1 MNFLPLAF
9 GSPLILA
16 GLIALP
22 VIWWLLRMTPP
33 RPQEETFP
41 PLRILAQV
49 FKREEVP
56 SKSPWWMTLLRLLI
70 AALVILALASPV
82 WNPRPVALSGNEPL
96 AIVID
101 NGWASAEDWQQ
112 RVNAAEKLISD
123 AEGSDAPIYIVGSAE
138 PANAEIGPYDG
149 KSAAERLQALEPRP
163 IPVDRKSA
171 MERLASTLPA
181 DTKVRLAFMSDGL
194 ASPGDAETFAELDKS
209 RHLASVLWYG
219 ASLSRTLALT
229 GIDNKADGLE
239 VVAIRPEG
247 VSAPRT
253 LTAAAYDDKGRR
265 IAEAPLSFAL
275 GSAEGTARFNLPVE
289 LRNDFRLIRV
299 DGIEQAG
306 ATRLIDA
313 GSERRTVGLIAS
325 GDGDLAQPLLS
336 PLHYISRALSP
347 YVNLIE
353 PRSADLLQSVPEVL
367 DAKPSI
373 LIMADIGTLPQPVT
387 EQLSKWIEDG
397 GTLVRF
403 AGPRLAGASDNDPLL
418 PVKLRKGERALGGT
432 LSWSEPQKLRI
443 FPDKG
448 PFAGLAVPDD
458 VTVTRQVLA
467 EPSFDLNDK
476 AYAVLQDG
484 TPLVTGEQRGRGN
497 IVLFHISP
505 DASWSSLPIS
515 GSFVEML
522 RRIVSLS
529 QRTGAQENQVSVSL
543 PPYQLL
549 SASGALTPP
558 TSEAKPL
565 IIEKNKQASVSIN
578 TPPGF
583 YGNEDGLKALN
594 IFEGANIK
602 LQPIAQPTL
611 SVGITPASYTS
622 DQSISLAG
630 PFFAVAAMLLALDTL
645 LMLWLRGAFRR
656 RMKVRAKVAGIAV
669 LLAGSLAFNLL
680 PSGMGKAQA
689 QTQSQSG
696 AQEQV
701 HDDSKPGDEAII
713 NSVSQTHLAYVIT
726 GSAQTD
732 DISKAGMRGLSFA
745 LMDKTA
751 LEPGDPIGV
760 DPAKDEL
767 AFYPLIYW
775 PIDPQAPMPSPE
787 AIAKVDA
794 YMQQGGTVLFDTRDQ
809 LQAGASLDPSASP
822 ANQRLRAI
830 LDGMNVPPLEP
841 VPDDHVLTKS
851 FFIMPDFPGR
861 YEGSPLWVEA
871 STPNASPRERPV
883 RTGDGVTPIMI
894 TANDFAG
901 AWAVDEQ
908 GNPLLP
914 TVPNDPMQRI
924 YAIRGGVNIVMY
936 MLTGNYKSD
945 QVHAKDLIE
954 RLGN

>member
-16 GLIALP
+16 GLVALP

-70 AALVILALASPV
+70 AALVIMALAAPI
-82 WNPRPVALSGNEPL
+82 WNPRPVALTGQEPL
-96 AIVID
+96 AIVVD
-101 NGWASAEDWQQ
+101 NGWAAAEDWQQ
-112 RVNAAEKLISD
+112 RVNAAEKLIDD
-123 AEGSDAPIYIVGSAE
+123 AEGSNAQIYILGTAE

-149 KSAAERLQALEPRP
+149 TRATERLQAMQPRP
-163 IPVDRKSA
+163 IPVDRKA
-171 MERLASTLPA
+171 TMERLASALS
-181 DTKVRLAFMSDGL
+181 DGVKVRLAFMNDGL
-194 ASPGDAETFAELDKS
+194 ASPADEETFAALDKTG
-209 RHLASVLWYG
+209 HLANVLWYG
-219 ASLSRTLALT
+219 ANLDRTLALI
-229 GIDNKADGLE
+229 GVDNKADSLE
-239 VVAIRPEG
+239 ATAIRPEG
-247 VSAPRT
+247 VTMPRS

-275 GSAEGTARFNLPVE
+275 GNPEGTAHFNLPVE
-289 LRNDFRLIRV
+289 LRNDFRLIRI
-299 DGIEQAG
+299 DGVEQAG
-306 ATRLIDA
+306 ATHLIDA
-313 GSERRTVGLIAS
+313 GSERRTIGLIAS

-336 PLHYISRALSP
+336 PLHYIKRALTP
-347 YVNLIE
+347 YANLIE
-353 PRSADLLQSVPEVL
+353 PRSADLLQSVPELL

-373 LIMADIGTLPQPVT
+373 LIMADIGNLPPPVA
-387 EQLSKWIEDG
+387 ERISAWVEEG

-418 PVKLRKGERALGGT
+418 PVRLRKGERALGGT
-432 LSWSEPQKLRI
+432 LSWSEPQKLRA
-443 FPDKG
+443 FPEKG
-448 PFAGLAVPDD
+448 PFAGLPIPDD
-458 VTVTRQVLA
+458 VNVNRQVLA

-476 AYAVLQDG
+476 AYAILQDG
-484 TPLVTGEQRGRGN
+484 TPLVTGQQRGRGN

-505 DASWSSLPIS
+505 DATWSSLPIS

-529 QRTGAQENQVSVSL
+529 QRTGAQDNQDAVSL
-543 PPYQLL
+543 PPFQLL
-549 SASGALTPP
+549 SAAGALTPP

-565 IIEKNKQASVSIN
+565 IVERNRAASVSIN

-594 IFEGANIK
+594 IFADSNTK
-602 LQPIAQPTL
+602 LEPIRQPTL
-611 SVGITPASYTS
+611 SVGVTPVSYTA

-630 PFFAVAAMLLALDTL
+630 PFFAAAAMLLALDSL

-656 RMKVRAKVAGIAV
+656 RMKVRAKTATIAV
-669 LLAGSLAFNLL
+669 LLAGGALFALLSVSADRAF
-680 PSGMGKAQA
+680 AQA
-689 QTQSQSG
+689 ASPQPPQI
-696 AQEQV
+696 

-713 NSVSQTHLAYVIT
+713 GSVSQTHLAYIIT
-726 GSAQTD
+726 GSAETD
-732 DISKAGMRGLSFA
+732 NISKAGLKGLTFA
-745 LMDKTA
+745 LTDKTA

-760 DPAKDEL
+760 DPSKDEL

-775 PIDPQAPMPSPE
+775 PIDPNAPMPSPE

-809 LQAGASLDPSASP
+809 LQSGASLDPSVSP

-830 LDGMNVPPLEP
+830 LDDMNVPPLEP

-871 STPNASPRERPV
+871 TAPNASPHDRPV

-894 TANDFAG
+894 TANDLAG
-901 AWAVDEQ
+901 AWAVDDQ

-945 QVHAKDLIE
+945 QVHVPALLE

>member
-9 GSPLILA
+9 GTPLILA
-16 GLIALP
+16 GLLALP

-70 AALVILALASPV
+70 AALVILALASPI

-101 NGWASAEDWQQ
+101 NGWASAEDWTQ
-112 RVNAAEKLISD
+112 RVAAAEKLIAD
-123 AEGSDAPIYIVGSAE
+123 AESSNAQIYVLGTAE
-138 PANAEIGPYDG
+138 PANAEIGPYDA
-149 KSAAERLQALEPRP
+149 SRALERLQALQPRP
-163 IPVDRKSA
+163 IPVDRKA
-171 MERLASTLPA
+171 ALDRLASTVPQGE
-181 DTKVRLAFMSDGL
+181 KIRLAFMNDGL
-194 ASPGDAETFAELDKS
+194 SQTTDNDAFAKLNRDDRLD
-209 RHLASVLWYG
+209 SVLWY
-219 ASLSRTLALT
+219 AADLDRVVALT
-229 GIDNKADGLE
+229 SIENKVDSLE
-239 VVAIRPEG
+239 AKAIRPEG
-247 VSAPRT
+247 ITMPRT
-253 LTAAAYDDKGRR
+253 LTASAFDDKGRR
-265 IAEAPLSFAL
+265 IAEAPLSFAI
-275 GSAEGTARFNLPVE
+275 GNSEATARFNLPVE
-289 LRNDFRLIRV
+289 LRNDFRVIRI
-299 DGIEQAG
+299 DGIQQAG

-313 GSERRTVGLIAS
+313 GSERRTIGLLAS

-347 YVNLIE
+347 YANLIE
-353 PRSADLLQSVPEVL
+353 PRSADLMKTVPELL
-367 DAKPSI
+367 DAKPSV
-373 LIMADIGTLPQPVT
+373 LIMADIGTLPKPVE
-387 EQLSKWIEDG
+387 EQLSKWVEDG

-403 AGPRLAGASDNDPLL
+403 AGPRLAGANENDPLL
-418 PVKLRKGERALGGT
+418 PVRLRKGERALGGT
-432 LSWSEPQKLRI
+432 LSWSEPQKLRS
-443 FPDKG
+443 FSDKG
-448 PFAGLAVPDD
+448 PFAGLTVPDD

-476 AYAVLQDG
+476 AYATLADG
-484 TPLVTGEQRGRGN
+484 TPLVTGESRGRGN
-497 IVLFHISP
+497 VVLFHSSP
-505 DASWSSLPIS
+505 DATWSSLPIS

-529 QRTGAQENQVSVSL
+529 QRTNAKGDQQSVSL

-549 SASGALTPP
+549 SASGELTPP
-558 TSEAKPL
+558 SSEAKP
-565 IIEKNKQASVSIN
+565 IVVEKDKLPDVSIN

-594 IFEGANIK
+594 IFEGSNVK
-602 LQPIAQPTL
+602 LLPITPPAL
-611 SVGITPASYTS
+611 SVGLTPAFYGA
-622 DQSISLAG
+622 DQSISLRG
-630 PFFAVAAMLLALDTL
+630 PFFAIAAMLLALDTL

-656 RMKVRAKVAGIAV
+656 RMKIRSKIAGIAI
-669 LLAGSLAFNLL
+669 LIAAASTISLTPISV
-680 PSGMGKAQA
+680 PSAQA
-689 QTQSQSG
+689 Q
-696 AQEQV
+696 QV

-713 NSVSQTHLAYVIT
+713 NSVSQTHLAYIIT
-726 GSAQTD
+726 GNAATD
-732 DISKAGMRGLSFA
+732 DISKAGLRGLTFA
-745 LMDKTA
+745 LRDKTA

-775 PIDPQAPMPSPE
+775 PIDPDAPMPTPE

-809 LQAGASLDPSASP
+809 LQAGASLDASASP
-822 ANQRLRAI
+822 ANQRLRTI

-871 STPNASPRERPV
+871 TASPDATRDRPV
-883 RTGDGVTPIMI
+883 RTGDGVSPIMI

-908 GNPLLP
+908 GNPMLP

-945 QVHAKDLIE
+945 QVHVPDLLE

>member
-16 GLIALP
+16 GLLALP

-33 RPQEETFP
+33 RPQEESFP

-82 WNPRPVALSGNEPL
+82 WNPRATAIAGDEPL
-96 AIVID
+96 AIMID
-101 NGWASAEDWQQ
+101 NGWASAEDWSQ
-112 RVNAAEKLISD
+112 RVAAAEKLISD
-123 AEGSDAPIYIVGSAE
+123 ADETNTQIYIIGTAE
-138 PANAEIGPYDG
+138 SANAAIGPYDRTG
-149 KSAAERLQALEPRP
+149 AIERLQALQARP
-163 IPVDRKSA
+163 LPVDRKVA
-171 MERLASTLPA
+171 TERLSSALPEGV
-181 DTKVRLAFMSDGL
+181 KIRLAFLNDGL
-194 ASPGDAETFAELDKS
+194 ASENDTESFGALDKTG
-209 RHLASVLWYG
+209 HLGSILWYK
-219 ASLSRTLALT
+219 ASLGRTFALT
-229 GIDNKADGLE
+229 GIDNKADSLDGI
-239 VVAIRPEG
+239 AIRPEG
-247 VSAPRT
+247 VQAPRS

-265 IAEAPLSFAL
+265 IAEAPLTFAL
-275 GSAEGTARFNLPVE
+275 GSVEGTARFNLPVE

-299 DGIEQAG
+299 DGVEQAG
-306 ATRLIDA
+306 ATHLIDA
-313 GSERRTVGLIAS
+313 GSERRTIELLAS

-347 YVNLIE
+347 YANLVE
-353 PRSADLLQSVPEVL
+353 PRSADLLQSVPELL
-367 DAKPSI
+367 DGKPSL
-373 LIMADIGTLPQPVT
+373 LIMADIGTMPQPVI
-387 EQLSKWIEDG
+387 EQLSKWVEDG
-397 GTLVRF
+397 GTLLRF
-403 AGPRLAGASDNDPLL
+403 AGPRLADANDNDPLL

-432 LSWSEPQKLRI
+432 LSWSEPQKLRT
-443 FPDKG
+443 FPQQG
-448 PFAGLAVPDD
+448 PFAGLTIPDD
-458 VTVTRQVLA
+458 VNVSRQVLA

-476 AYAVLQDG
+476 TYAVLQDG
-484 TPLVTGEQRGRGN
+484 TPLVTGEKRGRGN

-505 DASWSSLPIS
+505 DATWSTLPIS
-515 GSFVEML
+515 GSFVDML

-529 QRTGAQENQVSVSL
+529 NRAGGQDNQDAVSL
-543 PPYQLL
+543 PPFQLL
-549 SASGALTPP
+549 SASGALVPP

-565 IIEKNKQASVSIN
+565 IVEKNKQASVSIN

-594 IFEGANIK
+594 IFDGSNIK
-602 LQPIAQPTL
+602 LHPIEQPTF
-611 SVGITPASYTS
+611 STGVTEASYTS
-622 DQSISLAG
+622 DESISLAG
-630 PFFAVAAMLLALDTL
+630 PFLGFAAMLLALDTL

-656 RMKVRAKVAGIAV
+656 RMKTRAKAASIAL
-669 LLAGSLAFNLL
+669 LLAGGLAFSFAPATVNH
-680 PSGMGKAQA
+680 AR
-689 QTQSQSG
+689 
-696 AQEQV
+696 AQEPQQT

-713 NSVSQTHLAYVIT
+713 NSVSQTHLAYIIT
-726 GSAQTD
+726 GNAETD
-732 DISKAGMRGLSFA
+732 DISKAGLRGLTFA
-745 LMDKTA
+745 LNDKTA

-775 PIDPQAPMPSPE
+775 PIDPNAAMPSAE

-809 LQAGASLDPSASP
+809 LQAGASLDASASP

-830 LDGMNVPPLEP
+830 LDNMNVPPLEP

-871 STPNASPRERPV
+871 TTPNNATQDRPV

-914 TVPNDPMQRI
+914 TVPNDPMRRI

-945 QVHAKDLIE
+945 QVHVPALLE

>member
-49 FKREEVP
+49 FRREEVP

-70 AALVILALASPV
+70 AGLVILALASPI
-82 WNPRPVALSGNEPL
+82 WNPRPLALPGNEPL

-101 NGWASAEDWQQ
+101 NGWASAEDWRQ

-123 AEGSDAPIYIVGSAE
+123 AQGANAQIYVIGTAE

-149 KSAAERLQALEPRP
+149 RRATERLQALEPRP
-163 IPVDRKSA
+163 IPVDRKTA
-171 MERLASTLPA
+171 MERLASALPQ
-181 DTKVRLAFMSDGL
+181 DMKIRLAFLSDGL
-194 ASPGDAETFAELDKS
+194 ASPADDKTFATFDKTG
-209 RHLASVLWYG
+209 HLASVLWYDADLG
-219 ASLSRTLALT
+219 RTLALT
-229 GIDNKADGLE
+229 GIDNKADSLE
-239 VVAIRPEG
+239 ATAVRPDG
-247 VSAPRT
+247 ITTPRQ

-275 GSAEGTARFNLPVE
+275 GSAKGTAHFNLPVE

-299 DGIEQAG
+299 DGMEQAG

-313 GSERRTVGLIAS
+313 GSQRRTVGLIAS

-347 YVNLIE
+347 YANLVE

-367 DAKPSI
+367 DAKPSV
-373 LIMADIGTLPQPVT
+373 LIMADIGTLPEPVI
-387 EQLSKWIEDG
+387 EQLTRWIENG

-432 LSWSEPQKLRI
+432 LSWSEPQKLRA
-443 FPDKG
+443 FPDKS
-448 PFAGLAVPDD
+448 PFAGLAIPQD
-458 VTVTRQVLA
+458 VNVNRQVLA

-476 AYAVLQDG
+476 AYAILQDG
-484 TPLVTGEQRGRGN
+484 TPLVTGERRGHGN
-497 IVLFHISP
+497 IVLFHIAP
-505 DASWSSLPIS
+505 DATWSSLPIS
-515 GSFVEML
+515 GAFVEML

-529 QRTGAQENQVSVSL
+529 QRTGAQDNQASLSL
-543 PPYQLL
+543 PPFQLL
-549 SASGALTPP
+549 SAAGALTPP
-558 TSEAKPL
+558 TPEAKPL
-565 IIEKNKQASVSIN
+565 IIEKNKQPSVGIN

-594 IFEGANIK
+594 IFEGGNVK
-602 LQPIAQPTL
+602 LQPISRPAL
-611 SVGITPASYTS
+611 SVAVTPVSYTS
-622 DQSISLAG
+622 DRSVSLTG
-630 PFFAVAAMLLALDTL
+630 PFFAAAAMLLALDTF

-656 RMKVRAKVAGIAV
+656 RMKVRSRTASLAI
-669 LLAGSLAFNLL
+669 LLAGSLAFAC
-680 PSGMGKAQA
+680 PPTHRAE
-689 QTQSQSG
+689 
-696 AQEQV
+696 AQEPQQV
-701 HDDSKPGDEAII
+701 HDDSKPGDGAII
-713 NSVSQTHLAYVIT
+713 NSVSQTHLAYIIT
-726 GSAQTD
+726 GKADTD
-732 DISKAGMRGLSFA
+732 NISKAGLKGLSFA

-775 PIDPQAPMPSPE
+775 PIDPDAPMPSPE
-787 AIAKVDA
+787 AIARVDA

-809 LQAGASLDPSASP
+809 LQAGASLDPAASP

-841 VPDDHVLTKS
+841 VPDDHVLTKA

-871 STPNASPRERPV
+871 TTPNASPQDRPV

-894 TANDFAG
+894 TANDFAS
-901 AWAVDEQ
+901 AWAVDDQ
-908 GNPLLP
+908 GNPLFP

-945 QVHAKDLIE
+945 QVHVPALLE

>member
-9 GSPLILA
+9 GSPLLLA
-16 GLIALP
+16 GLLALP
-22 VIWWLLRMTPP
+22 VIWFLLRMTPP
-33 RPQEETFP
+33 RPQEEIFP
-41 PLRILAQV
+41 PLKILAQL

-82 WNPRPVALSGNEPL
+82 WNPRPAMLSGNEPL
-96 AIVID
+96 AIVMD
-101 NGWASAEDWQQ
+101 NGWASAEGWAQ
-112 RVNAAEKLISD
+112 RVQAAEDLV
-123 AEGSDAPIYIVGSAE
+123 AEAENTATQVYILGTAE

-149 KSAAERLQALEPRP
+149 KGAAERLQALQPRP

-171 MERLASTLPA
+171 MERLVSSLPQGA
-181 DTKVRLAFMSDGL
+181 KIRLAFMSDGL
-194 ASPGDAETFAELDKS
+194 AQPEDAKSFAELD
-209 RHLASVLWYG
+209 RGGHLASVLWYE
-219 ASLSRTLALT
+219 ADLDRVFALT
-229 GIDNKADGLE
+229 SINNKADNLE
-239 VVAIRPEG
+239 VLAMRPEG
-247 VSAPRT
+247 MTASRT
-253 LTAAAYDDKGRR
+253 LTASAYDDKGRR

-275 GSAEGTARFNLPVE
+275 EDTQGTARFNLPVE
-289 LRNDFRLIRV
+289 LRNDFRLIRI
-299 DGIEQAG
+299 DGIKQAA

-313 GSERRTVGLIAS
+313 GSERRTIGLLAS

-336 PLHYISRALSP
+336 ALHYISRALSP
-347 YVNLIE
+347 YANLIE
-353 PRSADLLQSVPEVL
+353 PRSADLMQTVPELL

-373 LIMADIGTLPQPVT
+373 LIMADIGTMPQPVV
-387 EQLSKWIEDG
+387 EQLSRWVEDG

-403 AGPRLAGASDNDPLL
+403 AGPRLAGANESDPLL
-418 PVKLRKGERALGGT
+418 PVRLRKGERALGGT
-432 LSWSEPQKLRI
+432 LSWSEPQQLRS
-443 FPDKG
+443 FSENG

-467 EPSFDLNDK
+467 EPSYDLNEK
-476 AYAVLQDG
+476 TYATLQDG
-484 TPLVTGEQRGRGN
+484 TPLVTGERRGRGN
-497 IVLFHISP
+497 VVLFHISP

-529 QRTGAQENQVSVSL
+529 QRTGAQDNRDVVSL
-543 PPYQLL
+543 PPFQLL
-549 SASGALTPP
+549 SASGELTPP
-558 TSEAKPL
+558 SSEAKPL
-565 IIEKNKQASVSIN
+565 VVQKDKQPVVGIN

-594 IFEGANIK
+594 IFDSEDSK
-602 LQPIAQPTL
+602 LQPISQPAL
-611 SVGITPASYTS
+611 SVGVTPASYNA
-622 DQSISLAG
+622 DQSISLRG
-630 PFFAVAAMLLALDTL
+630 PFFAAAAMLLALDTL
-645 LMLWLRGAFRR
+645 FMLWLRGAFRR
-656 RMKVRAKVAGIAV
+656 RMKPHSK
-669 LLAGSLAFNLL
+669 LAGLAILIAATTAINML
-680 PSGMGKAQA
+680 PTTLDHAYAQ
-689 QTQSQSG
+689 QQPI
-696 AQEQV
+696 

-713 NSVSQTHLAYVIT
+713 NSVSQTHLAYIIT
-726 GSAQTD
+726 GNAETD
-732 DISKAGMRGLSFA
+732 NISKAGLRGLSFA

-775 PIDPQAPMPSPE
+775 PIDPDAPMPSPQ
-787 AIAKVDA
+787 ATARVDA

-809 LQAGASLDPSASP
+809 LQAGASLAASASP
-822 ANQRLRAI
+822 TNQRLRAI
-830 LDGMNVPPLEP
+830 LDNMNVPPLEP
-841 VPDDHVLTKS
+841 VPNDHVLTKS

-871 STPNASPRERPV
+871 TAPDDASQNRPV
-883 RTGDGVTPIMI
+883 RTGDGVSPIMI
-894 TANDFAG
+894 TANDLAG

-908 GNPLLP
+908 GNPLYP

-945 QVHAKDLIE
+945 QVHVPALLE

>member
-1 MNFLPLAF
+1 MNFLPFAF

-22 VIWWLLRMTPP
+22 VIWWLLRLTPP

-82 WNPRPVALSGNEPL
+82 WNPRPVALSGDEPL

-123 AEGSDAPIYIVGSAE
+123 AEGSDAPIYIMGSAE

-149 KSAAERLQALEPRP
+149 KRAAERLQALEPRP
-163 IPVDRKSA
+163 VPVDRKSA
-171 MERLASTLPA
+171 MERLASALPA
-181 DTKVRLAFMSDGL
+181 DAKVRLAFMSDGL
-194 ASPGDAETFAELDKS
+194 ASREDAETFAELDKS
-209 RHLASVLWYG
+209 GHLASVLWYG
-219 ASLSRTLALT
+219 ADLSRTFALT
-229 GIDNKADGLE
+229 GIDNKADSLE
-239 VVAIRPEG
+239 AFAIRPEG

-289 LRNDFRLIRV
+289 LRNDFRVIRV

-353 PRSADLLQSVPEVL
+353 PRSADLLESVPDVL

-387 EQLSKWIEDG
+387 EQLAKWIENG

-443 FPDKG
+443 FPENG
-448 PFAGLAVPDD
+448 PFAGLAIPDD
-458 VTVTRQVLA
+458 VTITRQVLA

-484 TPLVTGEQRGRGN
+484 TPLVTGERRGRGN

-529 QRTGAQENQVSVSL
+529 QRSGAQEKQASVSF

-549 SASGALTPP
+549 SASGTLTPP

-565 IIEKNKQASVSIN
+565 IVEKNEQPSVSIN

-594 IFEGANIK
+594 IFEGANIR

-622 DQSISLAG
+622 DQSVPLAG
-630 PFFAVAAMLLALDTL
+630 PFFAAATMLLALDTL

-656 RMKVRAKVAGIAV
+656 RMKVRAKTVGIAV
-669 LLAGSLAFNLL
+669 LLAASLTFNLL
-680 PSGMGKAQA
+680 PSGLDEAQA
-689 QTQSQSG
+689 QSQPKVP
-696 AQEQV
+696 EQV

-726 GSAQTD
+726 GNAQTD

-775 PIDPQAPMPSPE
+775 PIDPDAPMPSPE

-861 YEGSPLWVEA
+861 YDGSPLWVEA
-871 STPNASPRERPV
+871 STPNASPHERPV

>member
-1 MNFLPLAF
+1 
-9 GSPLILA
+9 
-16 GLIALP
+16 
-22 VIWWLLRMTPP
+22 
-33 RPQEETFP
+33 
-41 PLRILAQV
+41 
-49 FKREEVP
+49 
-56 SKSPWWMTLLRLLI
+56 
-70 AALVILALASPV
+70 
-82 WNPRPVALSGNEPL
+82 
-96 AIVID
+96 
-101 NGWASAEDWQQ
+101 
-112 RVNAAEKLISD
+112 
-123 AEGSDAPIYIVGSAE
+123 
-138 PANAEIGPYDG
+138 
-149 KSAAERLQALEPRP
+149 
-163 IPVDRKSA
+163 
-171 MERLASTLPA
+171 
-181 DTKVRLAFMSDGL
+181 
-194 ASPGDAETFAELDKS
+194 
-209 RHLASVLWYG
+209 
-219 ASLSRTLALT
+219 
-229 GIDNKADGLE
+229 
-239 VVAIRPEG
+239 
-247 VSAPRT
+247 
-253 LTAAAYDDKGRR
+253 
-265 IAEAPLSFAL
+265 
-275 GSAEGTARFNLPVE
+275 VE

-299 DGIEQAG
+299 DGVEQAG
-306 ATRLIDA
+306 ATHLIDA
-313 GSERRTVGLIAS
+313 GSERRTIGLLAS

-347 YVNLIE
+347 YANLVE
-353 PRSADLLQSVPEVL
+353 PRSADLLQSVPELL
-367 DAKPSI
+367 DGKPSL
-373 LIMADIGTLPQPVT
+373 LIMADIGTMPQPVI
-387 EQLSKWIEDG
+387 EQLSKWVEDG

-403 AGPRLAGASDNDPLL
+403 AGPRLAGANDNDPLL

-432 LSWSEPQKLRI
+432 LSWSEPQKLRT
-443 FPDKG
+443 FPQQG
-448 PFAGLAVPDD
+448 PFAGLTIPDD
-458 VTVTRQVLA
+458 VNVSRQVLA

-476 AYAVLQDG
+476 TYAVLADG
-484 TPLVTGEQRGRGN
+484 TPLVTGEKRGRGN

-505 DASWSSLPIS
+505 DATWSTLPIS
-515 GSFVEML
+515 GSFVDML

-529 QRTGAQENQVSVSL
+529 NRAGGQDSQDAVSL
-543 PPYQLL
+543 PPFQLL
-549 SASGALTPP
+549 SASGALVSP

-565 IIEKNKQASVSIN
+565 IVEKNKQASVSIN

-594 IFEGANIK
+594 IFDGSNIK
-602 LQPIAQPTL
+602 LQPIEQPAFSTG
-611 SVGITPASYTS
+611 VTEASYTS
-622 DQSISLAG
+622 DESISLAG
-630 PFFAVAAMLLALDTL
+630 PFLGFAAMLLALDTL

-656 RMKVRAKVAGIAV
+656 RMKTRAKAASIAL
-669 LLAGSLAFNLL
+669 LLAGGLAFSFAPATVNH
-680 PSGMGKAQA
+680 AR
-689 QTQSQSG
+689 
-696 AQEQV
+696 AQEPQQT

-713 NSVSQTHLAYVIT
+713 NSVSQTHLAYIIT
-726 GSAQTD
+726 GNAETD
-732 DISKAGMRGLSFA
+732 DISKAGLRGLTFA
-745 LMDKTA
+745 LNDKTA

-775 PIDPQAPMPSPE
+775 PIDPNAAMPSAE

-809 LQAGASLDPSASP
+809 LQAGASLDASASP

-830 LDGMNVPPLEP
+830 LDNMNVPPLEP

-871 STPNASPRERPV
+871 TTPNNATQDRPV

-945 QVHAKDLIE
+945 QVHVPALLE

>member
-1 MNFLPLAF
+1 L
-9 GSPLILA
+9 
-16 GLIALP
+16 
-22 VIWWLLRMTPP
+22 
-33 RPQEETFP
+33 
-41 PLRILAQV
+41 
-49 FKREEVP
+49 
-56 SKSPWWMTLLRLLI
+56 
-70 AALVILALASPV
+70 
-82 WNPRPVALSGNEPL
+82 
-96 AIVID
+96 
-101 NGWASAEDWQQ
+101 
-112 RVNAAEKLISD
+112 
-123 AEGSDAPIYIVGSAE
+123 
-138 PANAEIGPYDG
+138 
-149 KSAAERLQALEPRP
+149 
-163 IPVDRKSA
+163 
-171 MERLASTLPA
+171 
-181 DTKVRLAFMSDGL
+181 
-194 ASPGDAETFAELDKS
+194 
-209 RHLASVLWYG
+209 
-219 ASLSRTLALT
+219 
-229 GIDNKADGLE
+229 
-239 VVAIRPEG
+239 
-247 VSAPRT
+247 
-253 LTAAAYDDKGRR
+253 
-265 IAEAPLSFAL
+265 
-275 GSAEGTARFNLPVE
+275 
-289 LRNDFRLIRV
+289 
-299 DGIEQAG
+299 
-306 ATRLIDA
+306 
-313 GSERRTVGLIAS
+313 
-325 GDGDLAQPLLS
+325 
-336 PLHYISRALSP
+336 P

-529 QRTGAQENQVSVSL
+529 QRTGAQENQASVSL

-565 IIEKNKQASVSIN
+565 IVEKNKQASVSIN

-630 PFFAVAAMLLALDTL
+630 PFFAIAAMLLALDTL

-680 PSGMGKAQA
+680 PSGMGEAKA

-851 FFIMPDFPGR
+851 FFIMPRFSR
-861 YEGSPLWVEA
+861 VAMKEA
-871 STPNASPRERPV
+871 HCGWRLRHPNASPRERPV

>member
-1 MNFLPLAF
+1 MSFLPLAF
-9 GSPLILA
+9 GSPLILT

-82 WNPRPVALSGNEPL
+82 WNPRPVVLTGNEPL
-96 AIVID
+96 AIAID

-112 RVNAAEKLISD
+112 RVNAAEKLISE
-123 AEGSDAPIYIVGSAE
+123 AEGVDVPIYIAGTAE
-138 PANAEIGPYDG
+138 PANAEIGPYDS
-149 KSAAERLQALEPRP
+149 KRAVERLQALEPRP
-163 IPVDRKSA
+163 IPVNRKA
-171 MERLASTLPA
+171 ALERLTAALPA
-181 DTKVRLAFMSDGL
+181 DTKIRLAFMSDGL
-194 ASPGDAETFAELDKS
+194 AASNDTQTFAQLDKS
-209 RHLASVLWYG
+209 GHLASVLWYD
-219 ASLSRTLALT
+219 ANLSRTLALT
-229 GIDNKADGLE
+229 GTDNRADSLDAT
-239 VVAIRPEG
+239 AIRPQG
-247 VSAPRT
+247 MTTPLA

-265 IAEAPLSFAL
+265 IAEAPLTFAL
-275 GSAEGTARFNLPVE
+275 GSAEATTHFNLPVE

-299 DGIEQAG
+299 DSIEQAG

-387 EQLSKWIEDG
+387 ERLSKWIEGG

-403 AGPRLAGASDNDPLL
+403 AGPHLAGASENDPLL

-432 LSWSEPQKLRI
+432 LSWSEPQKLRA

-448 PFAGLAVPDD
+448 PFAGLPLPDD

-529 QRTGAQENQVSVSL
+529 QRTGAQENQASVSL

-565 IIEKNKQASVSIN
+565 IVEKNKQASVSIN

-594 IFEGANIK
+594 IFDNADTR
-602 LQPIAQPTL
+602 LQPIAQPAF
-611 SVGITPASYTS
+611 SVGIVPASYTS
-622 DQSISLAG
+622 DQSISLVG
-630 PFFAVAAMLLALDTL
+630 PFFAAAAMLLALDTL

-656 RMKVRAKVAGIAV
+656 RMKLRAKAAGIAI

-680 PSGMGKAQA
+680 PSATGEAQ
-689 QTQSQSG
+689 

-713 NSVSQTHLAYVIT
+713 NAVSQTHLAYVIT

-775 PIDPQAPMPSPE
+775 PIDPDAPMPGPE

-871 STPNASPRERPV
+871 TTPNASPQDRPV

-945 QVHAKDLIE
+945 QVHVPALLE